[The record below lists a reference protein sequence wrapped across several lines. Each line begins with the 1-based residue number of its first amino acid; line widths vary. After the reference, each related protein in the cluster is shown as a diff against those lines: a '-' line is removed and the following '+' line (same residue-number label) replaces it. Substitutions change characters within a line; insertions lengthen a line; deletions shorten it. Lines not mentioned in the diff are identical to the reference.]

1 MAILGS
7 RDPQIE
13 SGVIFSTPGNPL
25 VPRGAQYDRFWVNFG
40 FLGTSRVFL
49 ETFLGF
55 LGIYLAFWGLSVA
68 LRGLLAGT
76 FWGYGGPSWAFCGT
90 FWDLLGGFLRFCPP
104 PLSPL
109 LPPFWAIKGHPT
121 IMPCNYMRVCSF
133 LSEPNNVTHVCSL
146 ELTSASRATICVS
159 VHWN

>member
-1 MAILGS
+1 MLGQFRVLGDFPGVS
-7 RDPQIE
+7 EDLLGL
-13 SGVIFSTPGNPL
+13 SGDLFGLLGPF
-25 VPRGAQYDRFWVNFG
+25 RGFAGTSSWD
-40 FLGTSRVFL
+40 FLGL
-49 ETFLGF
+49 WGTFLG
-55 LGIYLAFWGLSVA
+55 L
-68 LRGLLAGT
+68 LR
-76 FWGYGGPSWAFCGT
+76 
-90 FWDLLGGFLRFCPP
+90 DLLGPSGGLFAILPP